1 MSLKSPGVLSHFFFS
16 TLSSGGSQLI
26 SFVTFVILARL
37 LGTHTFGL
45 VALAAFLIDMMQVI
59 GAAGLGDTIVQRR
72 TLDDQDRDTGFW
84 INMGL
89 GAILFC
95 IMNAAAGAISD
106 AYGQPAMRDIIH
118 ALSFLFIITPLG
130 GMHTAFMRREL
141 RFKSLAIRTLVASLM
156 GAAVGIP
163 MAYYGFGVWTL
174 VAQRLVTAIGIVVA
188 CWLAYRWRPGFQ
200 FSFSRCREL
209 IGFGGYLTGS
219 SLLLQIN
226 ARIAELM
233 CGFFA
238 GPAIVSFIRAGS
250 RCTEMINQLTFTP
263 IQQIS
268 MPIQARAQE
277 DPSLRLKNYG
287 VLSRL
292 SSSIMFPAYFGC
304 FAIADPLVTT
314 VFGPEWQETSYVIRI
329 LALSVVPL
337 QMNSLTIS
345 NVTAAGRA
353 RAVFLWSL
361 AQIAVGVAAIYL
373 AFPYGWK
380 FMLAA
385 NLVRS
390 YLLLPVGWYLVST
403 SIGVSLRSIIG
414 SVMPALVSAIAMTLA
429 VSGLAYALH
438 GIVEDYIQLLILPV
452 VGALVYAGSLAVVD
466 RSTYGTVMKILRRR
480 A

>member
-37 LGTHTFGL
+37 LGTYTFGI

-59 GAAGLGDTIVQRR
+59 SAAGLGDTIVQRR
-72 TLDDQDRDTGFW
+72 TLDDHDRDTGFW
-84 INMGL
+84 INMTL
-89 GAILFC
+89 GVILFFV
-95 IMNAAAGAISD
+95 INALAGSISD
-106 AYGQPAMRDIIH
+106 AYGQPDMRDIIH

-130 GMHTAFMRREL
+130 AMHTAFLRREL
-141 RFKSLAIRTLVASLM
+141 RFRLLAIRTVIASLM

-174 VAQRLVTAIGIVVA
+174 VAQRLVTAIAIVIA
-188 CWLAYRWRPGFQ
+188 CWFAYRWRPGFK

-209 IGFGGYLTGS
+209 MGFGGFVTGS
-219 SLLLQIN
+219 SLLLQLN

-277 DPSLRLKNYG
+277 DPTLRLKNYS

-304 FAIADPLVTT
+304 FAIADPLVLT

-329 LALSVVPL
+329 LALGVLPL

-345 NVTAAGRA
+345 NVTATGRA
-353 RAVFLWSL
+353 RAVFFWSL
-361 AQIAVGVAAIYL
+361 AQILVGAAAIYVT
-373 AFPYGWK
+373 FPYGWK
-380 FMLAA
+380 PMLAA
-385 NLVRS
+385 NLIRS
-390 YLLLPVGWYLVST
+390 YVLLPVGWYLVSV
-403 SIGVSLRSIIG
+403 SIGISLRSIFG
-414 SVMPALVSAIAMTLA
+414 SILPALVSAIAMTVV
-429 VSGLAYALH
+429 VSGLAYALQ
-438 GIVEDYIQLLILPV
+438 GIVVAYVQLLVLPP
-452 VGALVYAGSLAVVD
+452 VGALVYAGTLAIVD
-466 RSTYGTVMKILRRR
+466 RSTYSTVMRALRRG